1 MVLTPAE
8 IALGRR
14 NFMKALAGVPP
25 LIAFGAAAALRGP
38 KTGGPVR
45 AGFIGPGR
53 QGKVLLGQCRKEFID
68 LRAVCDINPQR
79 LDEASDSLV
88 KLGWAAP
95 HKYEEWRDML
105 AREDIEAVIIATPL
119 WSHAEMTVG
128 LLGEIH
134 HARLMYHRN
143 RSWRRD
149 TPPPSAE
156 YSPARWGY
164 PRGITS
170 STGACTA
177 STPRGW
183 WPSSAGTRSAR
194 PTSSSTP
201 PRPRSW
207 EAAASIASRTVRST
221 TTSS

>member
-1 MVLTPAE
+1 
-8 IALGRR
+8 
-14 NFMKALAGVPP
+14 
-25 LIAFGAAAALRGP
+25 
-38 KTGGPVR
+38 
-45 AGFIGPGR
+45 
-53 QGKVLLGQCRKEFID
+53 
-68 LRAVCDINPQR
+68 
-79 LDEASDSLV
+79 
-88 KLGWAAP
+88 
-95 HKYEEWRDML
+95 
-105 AREDIEAVIIATPL
+105 
-119 WSHAEMTVG
+119 MTVG

-164 PRGITS
+164 PAWDHLVNWRLYRKYSQELVAELGGHQI
-170 STGACTA
+170 STANL
-177 STPRGW
+177 
-183 WPSSAGTRSAR
+183 
-194 PTSSSTP
+194 SSTP